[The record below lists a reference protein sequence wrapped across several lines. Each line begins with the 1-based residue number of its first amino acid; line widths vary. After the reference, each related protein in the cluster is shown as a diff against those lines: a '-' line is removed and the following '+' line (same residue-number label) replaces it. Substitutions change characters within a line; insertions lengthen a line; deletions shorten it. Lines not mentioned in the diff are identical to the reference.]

1 MVIYLRVLRLPVS
14 EHNLII
20 HTNNNYVNFIL
31 NYKKSNNR
39 KLLYVYENN
48 MSDVTKFTEQEM
60 QEIAIVQSKY
70 QQKIFELGQLQLE
83 EIELDQTKTELT
95 DRRSAI
101 LTEWKDIQKLE
112 ESLLN
117 NLATKYGDGSLNLK
131 DGTFKPAPK
140 QQ

>member
-1 MVIYLRVLRLPVS
+1 
-14 EHNLII
+14 
-20 HTNNNYVNFIL
+20 
-31 NYKKSNNR
+31 
-39 KLLYVYENN
+39 

-83 EIELDQTKTELT
+83 EIELEQNKTDLI

-101 LTEWKDIQKLE
+101 LVEWKDVQKLE